1 MEAPLRALISQR
13 RTKMNSVKKA
23 GLKTMKKEETT
34 VPRNSENIQ
43 RAFIGNLRKFK
54 TSVKNSMVN
63 TSEKAE
69 KWHKEAAVWPLK
81 VLAKVDG
88 FGQVADDMMTI
99 QTKTIGQGYDLMRT
113 VADGMDEIADEILT
127 RTEKRLAA

>member
-1 MEAPLRALISQR
+1 
-13 RTKMNSVKKA
+13 MNSVKKA
-23 GLKTMKKEETT
+23 GLKTMKKEETAA
-34 VPRNSENIQ
+34 PRNSQGIQ
-43 RAFIGNLRKFK
+43 RTLIGNLRTFK
-54 TSVKNSMVN
+54 TKVKTSMVN
-63 TSEKAE
+63 SSERAE

-99 QTKTIGQGYDLMRT
+99 QTKTIGHGYELMRT

-127 RTEKRLAA
+127 RTEKHLAA

>member
-1 MEAPLRALISQR
+1 
-13 RTKMNSVKKA
+13 MNSVKKA

-34 VPRNSENIQ
+34 GPRNSESIQ

-54 TSVKNSMVN
+54 TRVKTSMVN

-69 KWHKEAAVWPLK
+69 KWHKEAVVWPLRI
-81 VLAKVDG
+81 LAKVDG

-99 QTKTIGQGYDLMRT
+99 QTKTIGQGYDLMRS

>member
-69 KWHKEAAVWPLK
+69 KWHKEAAVWP
-81 VLAKVDG
+81 
-88 FGQVADDMMTI
+88 
-99 QTKTIGQGYDLMRT
+99 
-113 VADGMDEIADEILT
+113 
-127 RTEKRLAA
+127 